1 MPIGYVMG
9 LLGYKALIYI
19 IFIFSAAMYVIY
31 SYVNEML
38 RKDASEKKSLLE
50 PLK

>member
-19 IFIFSAAMYVIY
+19 IFLFSAVMYVIY
-31 SYVNEML
+31 SYVNELM
-38 RKDASEKKSLLE
+38 RKDAA
-50 PLK
+50 